1 MKHAG
6 PEALLALAP
15 LLAELRQ
22 RPALR
27 EKSPGVFYLKSKAFA
42 HFHEDPAG
50 LFADVRIADA
60 WARFPVNSHR
70 EWTQVLAEID
80 RTLRGAGGGR

>member
-1 MKHAG
+1 VKHAG
-6 PEALLALAP
+6 REALQALAP

-27 EKSPGVFYLKSKAFA
+27 EKTPGSFYLKSKAFA

-50 LFADVRIADA
+50 LFADVRIADG
-60 WARFPVNSHR
+60 WARFPVNSR
-70 EWTQVLAEID
+70 AEWKRVLAEID
-80 RTLRGAGGGR
+80 RTLRAAGDGR

>member
-6 PEALLALAP
+6 SEALAALAP

-27 EKSPGVFYLKSKAFA
+27 EKSSGSFYLKSKAFV

-60 WARFPVNSHR
+60 WARFPVNSR
-70 EWTQVLAEID
+70 AEWQRVLAEID
-80 RTLRGAGGGR
+80 RTLRAAGGGR